1 MKNEIA
7 FAVWGRFA
15 LFTDPITKIGGE
27 KCSYHVPTYEALRG
41 IASSIYWKPTFV
53 WKIDKVRVVKPIR
66 TQTKGM
72 KPLNYQGGKAPNTLA
87 YYNYLFDVEYHV
99 LAHFEWNK
107 YAFELECDR
116 NDAKHYEMLQRY
128 MKRGGRRDIFLGTRE
143 CQGYVRP
150 IEWSEEPEGH
160 YKDAD
165 EISFGLMFHSFLYP
179 EESGEE
185 KLFSR
190 FWYPKMR
197 YGEIDFSAPEAKLL
211 SKFVRPMKPVRF
223 VNKLNYSSSEFDNG
237 GVAAL

>member
-87 YYNYLFDVEYHV
+87 KHARV
-99 LAHFEWNK
+99 LQLSF
-107 YAFELECDR
+107 
-116 NDAKHYEMLQRY
+116 
-128 MKRGGRRDIFLGTRE
+128 RR
-143 CQGYVRP
+143 
-150 IEWSEEPEGH
+150 
-160 YKDAD
+160 
-165 EISFGLMFHSFLYP
+165 
-179 EESGEE
+179 
-185 KLFSR
+185 
-190 FWYPKMR
+190 
-197 YGEIDFSAPEAKLL
+197 
-211 SKFVRPMKPVRF
+211 
-223 VNKLNYSSSEFDNG
+223 
-237 GVAAL
+237 